1 MFTHAHT
8 NANTD
13 ALTHTDTHK
22 QTQIH
27 KHAHMHANTHRHR
40 HRHTHAHTRTHTHTQ
55 THTLIHTQGADS
67 DKAALAAV
75 ASLKGLP
82 QRFDD
87 AQLQIS
93 QLTASRNTQVSEA
106 ACYSFKL

>member
-1 MFTHAHT
+1 VC
-8 NANTD
+8 NAE
-13 ALTHTDTHK
+13 THT
-22 QTQIH
+22 
-27 KHAHMHANTHRHR
+27 
-40 HRHTHAHTRTHTHTQ
+40 HTHTHTRTHTHTHTRTHTHTQ

-106 ACYSFKL
+106 ACFSFKL